1 MLGVLPNNSN
11 PTINIKS
18 QTKVLLV
25 RALNVLEMICLMIR
39 AFSLIK
45 PMVLLLCL
53 TAVVEGYGQSEA
65 LRLFDTGRHSL
76 GIFTGSTALIGIDYA
91 RPVGK
96 KTWLRSCFSYM
107 DFDVRDW
114 ETNFNRYEQYASI
127 NLSVRNSS
135 LSLLI
140 DHVIAP
146 KLNLRFVT
154 GIGLFLMNDFSG
166 SIKLRDPLKINDIY
180 FEPDELGYVYG
191 GLRYNLKL
199 NPYFGV
205 ALGRL
210 THPNRRL
217 TVGLDIGTFYK
228 GAPEVFINGT
238 ALIRN
243 NEHNAEILTNNM
255 SGYRWFPVFNLR
267 FGYSIDPK
275 DNP

>member
-1 MLGVLPNNSN
+1 
-11 PTINIKS
+11 
-18 QTKVLLV
+18 
-25 RALNVLEMICLMIR
+25 MIR
-39 AFSLIK
+39 VLSLIK
-45 PMVLLLCL
+45 PMILLLFL
-53 TAVVEGYGQSEA
+53 TAAAEGYAQSEA
-65 LRLFDTGRHSL
+65 LRPLDTGRHSL

-91 RPVGK
+91 RPIGR

-107 DFDVRDW
+107 DFNVRDW

-127 NLSVRNSS
+127 NLNVRNSS
-135 LSLLI
+135 LSLLV
-140 DHVIAP
+140 DHLIAS
-146 KLNLRFVT
+146 KLNLRLVT
-154 GIGLFLMNDFSG
+154 GLGLFLMNDFSG

-191 GLRYNLKL
+191 GLRYNLRF
-199 NPYFGV
+199 NPYFGI

-210 THPNRRL
+210 VHPARRL
-217 TVGLDIGTFYK
+217 TVSLDMGTFYK